1 MKAVHYC
8 SSLKSSGTIT
18 NGPFTKDFLK
28 DIHQDSCVLPK
39 RWGDISMTKEEL
51 DRSLKKSMEDRSIH
65 EITETRVVGRGED
78 QHVPVLP

>member
-1 MKAVHYC
+1 
-8 SSLKSSGTIT
+8 
-18 NGPFTKDFLK
+18 
-28 DIHQDSCVLPK
+28 
-39 RWGDISMTKEEL
+39 MTKEEL